1 MSAIER
7 VNGCVSRWADECVC
21 VCVCVLLFVA
31 VCRCERQREFETIFG
46 SMSLVSVFVKCIKPA
61 NK

>member
-1 MSAIER
+1 MGVLVGGR
-7 VNGCVSRWADECVC
+7 MNVC